1 MQAFLSFTQ
10 KTEKS
15 GGTLFTVVSRR
26 FYVFFRAF
34 SAASVVQFFVIRTD
48 GTCLHSRFKM
58 SPGVYFETGNPADQ
72 GGFPAAVCPL
82 FHGCARFRVRKSLL
96 EIGNQIIRIFEANR

>member
-26 FYVFFRAF
+26 FF
-34 SAASVVQFFVIRTD
+34 T
-48 GTCLHSRFKM
+48 G
-58 SPGVYFETGNPADQ
+58 FET
-72 GGFPAAVCPL
+72 V
-82 FHGCARFRVRKSLL
+82 
-96 EIGNQIIRIFEANR
+96 

>member
-26 FYVFFRAF
+26 FLCFLSGFFSGFCGA
-34 SAASVVQFFVIRTD
+34 VFVIRTD

>member
-34 SAASVVQFFVIRTD
+34 SAASVVQFLSYVRT
-48 GTCLHSRFKM
+48 GRASIPVSK
-58 SPGVYFETGNPADQ
+58 
-72 GGFPAAVCPL
+72 
-82 FHGCARFRVRKSLL
+82 
-96 EIGNQIIRIFEANR
+96 